1 MRYGDTTK
9 NVPESAGG
17 YMKVGIPKGLM
28 YCRYHPF
35 LVTFFSELG
44 ARIIVSEDTNK
55 NIFDTGIKTCVD
67 DACLPVK
74 VFHGHVDSI
83 KDKCDV
89 LVIPRI
95 MQLQKNEYICPK
107 FCGLPEMVLNSL
119 DDLPAA
125 ITEPIYATS
134 WKNLYSWAKTAGKF
148 LGKSNNQI
156 KRAFIS
162 ALNEQKKHKTGI
174 ADTGYEVNIALT
186 GHPYNIYDSF
196 LNMNL
201 VKKINSLGM
210 GIMTAEFT
218 EEGILYQEA
227 ENLYKRPFWTFVREN
242 YGFALNGAKGK
253 KTDGIIYVSSFNCG
267 TDSVIIELIKNS
279 LPDFPFL
286 ILKLD
291 EHTGEAGINTRL
303 EAFRDMLERR
313 LFSDSHIS
321 TLG

>member
-1 MRYGDTTK
+1 
-9 NVPESAGG
+9 
-17 YMKVGIPKGLM
+17 MKVGIPKGLM

-174 ADTGYEVNIALT
+174 ADTGYEINIALT

-218 EEGILYQEA
+218 EEGILY
-227 ENLYKRPFWTFVREN
+227 NNDKICK
-242 YGFALNGAKGK
+242 YGR
-253 KTDGIIYVSSFNCG
+253 DISFILLSRRVLQ
-267 TDSVIIELIKNS
+267 TSRLSKSYIKASKELIMGI
-279 LPDFPFL
+279 PFL
-286 ILKLD
+286 FISLKKSIPLK
-291 EHTGEAGINTRL
+291 
-303 EAFRDMLERR
+303 
-313 LFSDSHIS
+313 
-321 TLG
+321 